1 MYARQA
7 QLDCC
12 PLVFEWVLLVVLV
25 VAVVQWEVFLVEH
38 LRTVRRLLQ
47 PLRKS
52 RRSLG
57 KTLVVRL
64 SKVPSGRT

>member
-12 PLVFEWVLLVVLV
+12 HLVFGWVLLVVLV

-38 LRTVRRLLQ
+38 LLTVRRLLQ

-57 KTLVVRL
+57 MTLVVCL
-64 SKVPSGRT
+64 SRRRSGRT